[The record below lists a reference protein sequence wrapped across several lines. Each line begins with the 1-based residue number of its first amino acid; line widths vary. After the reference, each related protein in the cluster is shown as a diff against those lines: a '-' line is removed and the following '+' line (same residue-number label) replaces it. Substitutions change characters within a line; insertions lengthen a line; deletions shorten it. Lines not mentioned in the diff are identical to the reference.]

1 MLLFVCR
8 GFMISLLNIEGNIPH
23 MAGNDPAQEPPSIVI
38 TFPDCSHVFILGYLY
53 SGNGCVSVIDWRH
66 APLVHMYKYPA
77 P

>member
-1 MLLFVCR
+1 
-8 GFMISLLNIEGNIPH
+8 